1 MNFGFQSAKI
11 KKSKEIIQI
20 FWTFINC
27 HQSFD
32 SKQKVGYMS
41 VCLKNRP
48 FHPINRPHY
57 KFVLITARQW
67 AEMRKFAAT
76 RMTTDIDYSNP
87 MALNRNSE
95 EKRCTLVGMTTDV
108 GLSALKIATGIV
120 GHSSAILA
128 DGIHSISDTVTD
140 ALVYAMV
147 RLSGK
152 GVDERYRYG
161 RGKFETLAAFLIS
174 ILLVVV
180 ALGLMTEGAKDIWS
194 SFHGETLER
203 PHTIALVVG
212 IIAIVA
218 KEGLYH
224 YTRIKGRKTDSNA
237 LKAYAW
243 HHRADALST
252 AATLLGVAGAMFLG
266 ERWRILDP
274 LAAIAVSVLILVLA
288 YRMGRPAV
296 EELLEV
302 SLPHDEQEK
311 IAAIVNSTQGVKAFH
326 NLRTRR
332 NGNLRVVDMHIKVDG
347 ELNVNASHDIT
358 REIERQLTDALGEVM
373 TNIHVEPYHG
383 HNICEK
389 NGNNKTH

>member
-1 MNFGFQSAKI
+1 MKAEKD
-11 KKSKEIIQI
+11 
-20 FWTFINC
+20 IN
-27 HQSFD
+27 Q
-32 SKQKVGYMS
+32 Q
-41 VCLKNRP
+41 
-48 FHPINRPHY
+48 
-57 KFVLITARQW
+57 
-67 AEMRKFAAT
+67 
-76 RMTTDIDYSNP
+76 
-87 MALNRNSE
+87 RNSE
-95 EKRCTLVGMTTDV
+95 EKRCTLVGMTCDV
-108 GLSALKIATGIV
+108 CLSVLKIATGFI
-120 GHSSAILA
+120 GRSSAILA

-161 RGKFETLAAFLIS
+161 RGKYETLAAFLIS
-174 ILLVVV
+174 IILVVV
-180 ALGLMTEGAKDIWS
+180 AIGLLTDGTQDVWAALRGD
-194 SFHGETLER
+194 TLKR
-203 PHTIALVVG
+203 PHNIALIVG
-212 IIAIVA
+212 ILAVIV

-224 YTRIKGRKTDSNA
+224 YTRLKGRKTGSGA

-266 ERWRILDP
+266 EPWRVLDP

-302 SLPHDEQEK
+302 SLPQDEQDK
-311 IAAIVNSTQGVKAFH
+311 IATIVNSTPGVKAFH

-332 NGNLRVVDMHIKVDG
+332 NGNLRVVDIHVKVDG
-347 ELNVNASHDIT
+347 GLSVNDSHEIT
-358 REIERQLTDALGEVM
+358 RAIEHGLSEVLGEVM

-383 HNICEK
+383 HNQCEK
-389 NGNNKTH
+389 NEPTVNSNP

>member
-1 MNFGFQSAKI
+1 MGM
-11 KKSKEIIQI
+11 
-20 FWTFINC
+20 
-27 HQSFD
+27 
-32 SKQKVGYMS
+32 MS
-41 VCLKNRP
+41 
-48 FHPINRPHY
+48 
-57 KFVLITARQW
+57 
-67 AEMRKFAAT
+67 
-76 RMTTDIDYSNP
+76 DI
-87 MALNRNSE
+87 
-95 EKRCTLVGMTTDV
+95 C
-108 GLSALKIATGIV
+108 LSALKITTGFI

-140 ALVYAMV
+140 ALVYTMV

-152 GVDERYRYG
+152 GFDERYRYG

-174 ILLVVV
+174 IILVVV
-180 ALGLMTEGAKDIWS
+180 ALGLMTEGVKDVWTAL
-194 SFHGETLER
+194 HGGTLER
-203 PHTIALVVG
+203 PHLLALVVG
-212 IIAIVA
+212 IIAVII

-224 YTRIKGRKTDSNA
+224 YTRIKGHKTGSSA

-266 ERWRILDP
+266 EQWRVLDP

-302 SLPHDEQEK
+302 SLPKDEQDR
-311 IAAIVNSTQGVKAFH
+311 IAAIVNGTPGVKAFH

-332 NGNLRVVDMHIKVDG
+332 NGSLRVVDIHIKVDG
-347 ELNVNASHDIT
+347 DMSVNESHSIT
-358 REIERQLTDALGEVM
+358 RTIEQKLTEALGEVL

-383 HNICEK
+383 TNDCEK
-389 NGNNKTH
+389 

>member
-1 MNFGFQSAKI
+1 M
-11 KKSKEIIQI
+11 KEEKDIIQRR
-20 FWTFINC
+20 
-27 HQSFD
+27 
-32 SKQKVGYMS
+32 
-41 VCLKNRP
+41 NR
-48 FHPINRPHY
+48 
-57 KFVLITARQW
+57 Q
-67 AEMRKFAAT
+67 
-76 RMTTDIDYSNP
+76 
-87 MALNRNSE
+87 
-95 EKRCTLVGMTTDV
+95 EKRCTLVGMTSDV
-108 GLSALKIATGIV
+108 ALSALKIATGIV
-120 GHSSAILA
+120 GRSSAILA

-140 ALVYAMV
+140 VLVYAMV

-180 ALGLMTEGAKDIWS
+180 ALGLMTEGVKDIWAS
-194 SFHGETLER
+194 LHGETLER

-212 IIAIVA
+212 IIAVIV

-224 YTRIKGRKTDSNA
+224 YTRIQGRKTDSNA
-237 LKAYAW
+237 LKAYSW

-274 LAAIAVSVLILVLA
+274 LAAIAVSLFILVLA

-302 SLPHDEQEK
+302 ALPSNEQDQ
-311 IAAIVNSTQGVKAFH
+311 IAAIVSATPGVKSFH

-332 NGNLRVVDMHIKVDG
+332 NGNLRVVDIHVKVDG
-347 ELNVNASHDIT
+347 DMSVSQSHDIT
-358 REIERQLTDALGEVM
+358 RMIEQQLGGKLGEVM

-383 HNICEK
+383 TNDCEK
-389 NGNNKTH
+389 NGQSNN